1 MKIVFHE
8 NFCKVYSMDPAA
20 AACRLDSSIE
30 ILRSTYEF
38 VEPKS
43 ASEEDIAMVHTSA
56 HIESISQDPG
66 EYEMALLAAGGAVLT
81 AELAAEGE
89 PAFGLIR
96 PPGHHASPDHC
107 WGFCFF
113 NNMGIS
119 IEKIKRTRG
128 IKKVF
133 VLDFDLHTG
142 DGNINS
148 LAGDK
153 NVEIFN
159 PDFPGGREGYLNG
172 IREKLNLMKKE
183 KFDII
188 TASAGFDNYIDD
200 WGGLLLTDDF
210 KEIGGMMKEFS
221 ESSCGG
227 KRYALL
233 EGGYNYNDL
242 GKNIKAF
249 LEGLD

>member
-1 MKIVFHE
+1 MKIIFHPDYL
-8 NFCKVYSMDPAA
+8 KVYSNDPAA
-20 AACRLDSSIE
+20 AEGRLESSLDE
-30 ILRSTYEF
+30 LKGSYEF
-38 VEPKS
+38 LQPDYADVP
-43 ASEEDIAMVHTSA
+43 DIALVHTEN
-56 HIESISQDPG
+56 HIKYIKRDPV
-66 EYEMALLAAGGAVLT
+66 EYQAALLASGGAILT
-81 AELAAEGE
+81 AETAADGE

-96 PPGHHASPDHC
+96 PPGHHASPDSC

-133 VLDFDLHTG
+133 LLDFDLHTG

-148 LAGDK
+148 LQGNK

-159 PDFPGGREGYLNG
+159 PDFPGGRIGYIEG
-172 IREKLNLMKKE
+172 IKEKLASLSKK
-183 KFDII
+183 KFDVL
-188 TASAGFDNYIDD
+188 TASAGFDNYVDD
-200 WGGLLLTDDF
+200 WGGLLERDDF
-210 KEIGGMMKEFS
+210 REIGSIMKEFA
-221 ESSCGG
+221 ESNCGG
-227 KRYALL
+227 RRYALL

-249 LEGLD
+249 IEGLD